1 MTSSNAMRQLE
12 ERHVATKVELML
24 WSNKMDLLA
33 LSNVRGEVALHRLT
47 WQKVWSLP
55 PPSEGVSVKGMAW
68 RPDGKVIAIA
78 YSNSD
83 ILLIDV
89 ENKETLHTSH
99 VDGEITCINWVQEKD
114 PNDPKSNLLHKQR
127 DTSNKYTV
135 QDSTSNFL
143 PSLPLLSRSFGSVS
157 KGVEENLEDAKK
169 IKEQTHLNILLVGV
183 NTGKLYLS
191 IFGLFPCGVVD
202 MNSYVSGR
210 AFSILDADV
219 SDDLNVLFLVMS
231 CWKEADE
238 VKEGKRDL
246 FLVLLDTP
254 VLAVHSA
261 ELHALALK
269 HGHIVSLLG
278 YLSHTMHSITE
289 AWENILLEMDSKLA
303 SYAATVPG
311 GSVSADFLD
320 LLMFGIPSDELEMF
334 LLQDLTEKGLKKLG
348 HSIELSYSNIQR
360 LVLKHLHSVG
370 QSLAYHLAELRGMAR
385 RTDRYETLGL
395 QEETVAKSLI
405 AAGAFLVK
413 SAEVQQV
420 IDNSMKN
427 YRVFFRWLFVVILR
441 LTDERVPAE
450 ITKMTQQ
457 ELAFIADFL
466 HSFDGISVKQE
477 DDSTPSGSSRKA
489 RFNLERLGQYLV
501 DQDLI
506 IPPDVDN
513 NPWAKFL
520 EEINVLA
527 SHSSI
532 IPHFRNMSL
541 VQQHNHLK
549 KAIADVFIQPEA
561 SIGGLFKVSKVIK
574 CSDIP
579 QIGEPRLTHIN
590 VVDDGKLLLAFL
602 DSASPAEG
610 FYLLEIP
617 AGKSST
623 SIGEASAKCAYFY
636 FNSPTSKMVEE
647 GRDGEFSLSSLMKVL
662 DVQFY
667 LHDVLSVLLEQN
679 GENRSATFVQFPM
692 RIALEAATSVSLRGI
707 LDGNQA
713 EYILNFAPRVEA
725 TMLLDSGTFRPVEN
739 MVASG
744 FAVSGTRKVAVILS
758 ESRRKVRLF
767 EMEVEEE
774 EEDDDAMDG
783 TVTNLRDS
791 DTSILDVSKNT
802 DGNEAEW
809 PKGEKEHEETAGANE

>member
-1 MTSSNAMRQLE
+1 
-12 ERHVATKVELML
+12 
-24 WSNKMDLLA
+24 
-33 LSNVRGEVALHRLT
+33 
-47 WQKVWSLP
+47 
-55 PPSEGVSVKGMAW
+55 
-68 RPDGKVIAIA
+68 
-78 YSNSD
+78 
-83 ILLIDV
+83 V
-89 ENKETLHTSH
+89 ENKDTLHTSH

-114 PNDPKSNLLHKQR
+114 PSDRKSDLLHKQR
-127 DTSNKYTV
+127 DTTSKYTI

-157 KGVEENLEDAKK
+157 KSVEENLEDTKK

-202 MNSYVSGR
+202 MNSCISGH

-219 SDDLNVLFLVMS
+219 SDDLNALFLVMS
-231 CWKEADE
+231 CWKEVDE
-238 VKEGKRDL
+238 KKEDKKDF

-254 VLAVHSA
+254 VLAVHSP

-385 RTDRYETLGL
+385 RTDRYQTLGL

-466 HSFDGISVKQE
+466 HSFDGISAKQE
-477 DDSTPSGSSRKA
+477 DDSTPSGGSRKP

-520 EEINVLA
+520 EENNVLA
-527 SHSSI
+527 NHPSI

-561 SIGGLFKVSKVIK
+561 SIGELFKVSKIIK
-574 CSDIP
+574 CLNIP
-579 QIGEPRLTHIN
+579 QIGEPRLTHVN

-617 AGKSST
+617 AGKSSI
-623 SIGEASAKCAYFY
+623 SRDEASARCVYFY
-636 FNSPTSKMVEE
+636 FNSPTSKVVVEE
-647 GRDGEFSLSSLMKVL
+647 GRGAEFSLSSPMKVL
-662 DVQFY
+662 DLQFY

-679 GENRSATFVQFPM
+679 GENRSAMFVQFPM
-692 RIALEAATSVSLRGI
+692 RVALEVATSVSLQGI
-707 LDGNQA
+707 SDGNRT

-725 TMLLDSGTFRPVEN
+725 TTLLDSGAFRPVEN

-774 EEDDDAMDG
+774 EEEDDAMDG

-791 DTSILDVSKNT
+791 DTSILDVSKNM
-802 DGNEAEW
+802 DGNELEW
-809 PKGEKEHEETAGANE
+809 TKGETQQEETAGANE

>member
-1 MTSSNAMRQLE
+1 MLSDLFVTMTYLCVFA
-12 ERHVATKVELML
+12 
-24 WSNKMDLLA
+24 
-33 LSNVRGEVALHRLT
+33 G
-47 WQKVWSLP
+47 
-55 PPSEGVSVKGMAW
+55 
-68 RPDGKVIAIA
+68 
-78 YSNSD
+78 D

-89 ENKETLHTSH
+89 ENKDTLHTSH

-114 PNDPKSNLLHKQR
+114 PSDPKSNLLHKQR
-127 DTSNKYTV
+127 NTPSKYTI

-157 KGVEENLEDAKK
+157 KSVEENLEDAKK

-202 MNSYVSGR
+202 MNNCISGR

-219 SDDLNVLFLVMS
+219 SDDLKALFLVMS
-231 CWKEADE
+231 CWKEVDE
-238 VKEGKRDL
+238 MKEDKKDL

-254 VLAVHSA
+254 VLAVHSP

-303 SYAATVPG
+303 SYASTIPG

-370 QSLAYHLAELRGMAR
+370 HSLAYHLAELRGMAR
-385 RTDRYETLGL
+385 RADRYHTLGL

-466 HSFDGISVKQE
+466 HSFDGIGEKQE
-477 DDSTPSGSSRKA
+477 DDSTPSGSCRKP

-513 NPWAKFL
+513 NPWAKSL
-520 EEINVLA
+520 EENKFLA
-527 SHSSI
+527 SHPSI

-541 VQQHNHLK
+541 VQQHSHLK

-561 SIGGLFKVSKVIK
+561 SIGGLFTVSNIIK
-574 CSDIP
+574 CLDIP
-579 QIGEPRLTHIN
+579 QMGEPRLTHIN

-602 DSASPAEG
+602 DSASPAGG

-617 AGKSST
+617 AGKSSM
-623 SIGEASAKCAYFY
+623 SRDEASARCAYFY
-636 FNSPTSKMVEE
+636 FNSPTSKVVVEE
-647 GRDGEFSLSSLMKVL
+647 ERDAEFSLSSPMKVL

-667 LHDVLSVLLEQN
+667 LPDVLSVLLEQN
-679 GENRSATFVQFPM
+679 GENRSAMFVQFPM
-692 RIALEAATSVSLRGI
+692 RVALEVATSVSLQGI
-707 LDGNQA
+707 LDGNQT
-713 EYILNFAPRVEA
+713 EYSLNSAPRVEA

-791 DTSILDVSKNT
+791 DTSILDVSKNV
-802 DGNEAEW
+802 DGNEPEW
-809 PKGEKEHEETAGANE
+809 PKGETEQEETSGANE

>member
-1 MTSSNAMRQLE
+1 
-12 ERHVATKVELML
+12 ML
-24 WSNKMDLLA
+24 
-33 LSNVRGEVALHRLT
+33 LSG
-47 WQKVWSLP
+47 
-55 PPSEGVSVKGMAW
+55 
-68 RPDGKVIAIA
+68 
-78 YSNSD
+78 D

-114 PNDPKSNLLHKQR
+114 ASDTKSGVLHKQK
-127 DTSNKYTV
+127 DTANKYTI
-135 QDSTSNFL
+135 QDSTSSFL
-143 PSLPLLSRSFGSVS
+143 PGLPLLSRSYGSVS
-157 KGVEENLEDAKK
+157 KCVEENLEDAKK

-183 NTGKLYLS
+183 STGKLYLS

-202 MNSYVSGR
+202 LNRYFTGR
-210 AFSILDADV
+210 AFSVLDADV

-231 CWKEADE
+231 CWKEVDE
-238 VKEGKRDL
+238 VKEEKKDL
-246 FLVLLDTP
+246 FLIMLHTP
-254 VLAVHSA
+254 VLAVHSP
-261 ELHALALK
+261 ELHSLALK
-269 HGHIVSLLG
+269 HGHIISLLG

-385 RTDRYETLGL
+385 RTDRYQMLGL

-427 YRVFFRWLFVVILR
+427 YKVFFRWLFVVILR

-457 ELAFIADFL
+457 DLAFIADFL
-466 HSFDGISVKQE
+466 HNFDGISVKQE
-477 DDSTPSGSSRKA
+477 GDSTPGGSSRKP

-520 EEINVLA
+520 EENSVLA
-527 SHSSI
+527 NHPSI

-549 KAIADVFIQPEA
+549 KAIADVFIQPET
-561 SIGGLFKVSKVIK
+561 SIGELFKVSNIIK
-574 CSDIP
+574 CLDIP
-579 QIGEPRLTHIN
+579 KVGEPQLTHIN
-590 VVDDGKLLLAFL
+590 VVDVGKLLLAFL

-617 AGKSST
+617 TDKSPT
-623 SIGEASAKCAYFY
+623 SGDEISARCAYFY
-636 FNSPTSKMVEE
+636 FNSPTAKVVGE
-647 GRDGEFSLSSLMKVL
+647 GRDGELSLTSPMKVL

-667 LHDVLSVLLEQN
+667 LQDVLSVLLEQN
-679 GENRSATFVQFPM
+679 GENRSAVFVQFPM
-692 RIALEAATSVSLRGI
+692 RIALQVAVSVSLHGI
-707 LDGNQA
+707 LDGNQT
-713 EYILNFAPRVEA
+713 EYILRFAPRVEA

-758 ESRRKVRLF
+758 ESCRKVRLF

-791 DTSILDVSKNT
+791 DTSILDVSKNI
-802 DGNEAEW
+802 DGNEPEW
-809 PKGEKEHEETAGANE
+809 PKGEKEQEEVAGANE

>member
-12 ERHVATKVELML
+12 ERHVATKVELMV

-47 WQKVWSLP
+47 WQKVWAVS
-55 PPSEGVSVKGMAW
+55 PPSEGVHVKGMAW
-68 RPDGKVIAIA
+68 RPDGKVIAVA

-114 PNDPKSNLLHKQR
+114 PGDPKSSLLHKQKGI
-127 DTSNKYTV
+127 TNKYTI

-143 PSLPLLSRSFGSVS
+143 PKLPLLSRSFGSVN
-157 KGVEENLEDAKK
+157 KCIEENLEDAKK

-202 MNSYVSGR
+202 MNSHVGGHSCT
-210 AFSILDADV
+210 ILDADV
-219 SDDLNVLFLVMS
+219 SYNLHVLFILLS
-231 CWKEADE
+231 CWKEGDQLRDE
-238 VKEGKRDL
+238 KKEL
-246 FLVLLDTP
+246 SLVLFDTS
-254 VLAVHSA
+254 VLAVRSP

-303 SYAATVPG
+303 SYAATVPE

-348 HSIELSYSNIQR
+348 HSIELSYSNIQK

-370 QSLAYHLAELRGMAR
+370 QSLSYHLAELRGMAR
-385 RTDRYETLGL
+385 RTDRYQMLGL
-395 QEETVAKSLI
+395 QEETVAKSLT
-405 AAGAFLVK
+405 ATGAFLVK
-413 SAEVQQV
+413 AAEVQQV

-427 YRVFFRWLFVVILR
+427 YKVFFRWLYVVILR

-457 ELAFIADFL
+457 DLAFIADFL
-466 HSFDGISVKQE
+466 RNFDGTSVRQE
-477 DDSTPSGSSRKA
+477 VDSVPSGSSRKPG
-489 RFNLERLGQYLV
+489 FNLERLGQYLV
-501 DQDLI
+501 DQELT
-506 IPPDVDN
+506 IPPDTDN

-520 EEINVLA
+520 QENSILA
-527 SHSSI
+527 NHPSI

-549 KAIADVFIQPEA
+549 KAIGDVFSQSET
-561 SIGGLFKVSKVIK
+561 SISELFKVSNIIN
-574 CSDIP
+574 CLDIP
-579 QIGEPRLTHIN
+579 QTGEPRLTHIN
-590 VVDDGKLLLAFL
+590 VADDLKLLLAFL
-602 DSASPAEG
+602 DSSSPAEG
-610 FYLLEIP
+610 FYLMEIP
-617 AGKSST
+617 TDKPST
-623 SIGEASAKCAYFY
+623 SGDEASAKCVYFY
-636 FNSPTSKMVEE
+636 FNPSVSKGVEDRRGNEVAWSSP
-647 GRDGEFSLSSLMKVL
+647 MKVL

-667 LHDVLSVLLEQN
+667 LQDVLSVLLEQN
-679 GENRSATFVQFPM
+679 GESRSAVFVQFPM
-692 RIALEAATSVSLRGI
+692 RVALEVAVSVSLPGMSDGDQVKHI
-707 LDGNQA
+707 LSC
-713 EYILNFAPRVEA
+713 APRIEA
-725 TMLLDSGTFRPVEN
+725 TTLLDSGALRPVEN
-739 MVASG
+739 MVASR
-744 FAVSGTRKVAVILS
+744 FAVSGTRKVAVVLS

-774 EEDDDAMDG
+774 EEDDEAMDAAAA
-783 TVTNLRDS
+783 NLRDS
-791 DTSILDVSKNT
+791 DTSILDISKSV
-802 DGNEAEW
+802 DGNE
-809 PKGEKEHEETAGANE
+809 GDTQSEEAAGINE

>member
-1 MTSSNAMRQLE
+1 MTYLCVFA
-12 ERHVATKVELML
+12 
-24 WSNKMDLLA
+24 
-33 LSNVRGEVALHRLT
+33 G
-47 WQKVWSLP
+47 
-55 PPSEGVSVKGMAW
+55 
-68 RPDGKVIAIA
+68 
-78 YSNSD
+78 D

-89 ENKETLHTSH
+89 ENKDTLHTSH

-114 PNDPKSNLLHKQR
+114 PSDPKSNLLHKQR
-127 DTSNKYTV
+127 NAPSKYTV

-157 KGVEENLEDAKK
+157 KSVEENLEDAKK

-202 MNSYVSGR
+202 MNSCISGR

-219 SDDLNVLFLVMS
+219 SDDLNALFLVMS
-231 CWKEADE
+231 CWKEVDE
-238 VKEGKRDL
+238 MKEDKKDL

-254 VLAVHSA
+254 VLAVHSP
-261 ELHALALK
+261 ELHALSLK

-385 RTDRYETLGL
+385 RTDRYQTLGL
-395 QEETVAKSLI
+395 QEDTVAKSLI

-466 HSFDGISVKQE
+466 HSFDGISAKQE
-477 DDSTPSGSSRKA
+477 DDSTPSGSSRKP

-520 EEINVLA
+520 EENNVLA
-527 SHSSI
+527 NHPSI

-561 SIGGLFKVSKVIK
+561 SIGELFTVSKIIK
-574 CSDIP
+574 CLDIP
-579 QIGEPRLTHIN
+579 QMGEPRLTHVN

-602 DSASPAEG
+602 DSASPAGG

-617 AGKSST
+617 AGKSSV
-623 SIGEASAKCAYFY
+623 SRDEASARCAYFY
-636 FNSPTSKMVEE
+636 FNSPTSKVVVEE
-647 GRDGEFSLSSLMKVL
+647 GRDAEFSLSSPMKVL

-667 LHDVLSVLLEQN
+667 LPDVLSVLLEQN

-692 RIALEAATSVSLRGI
+692 RVALEVAASVSLQGI
-707 LDGNQA
+707 LDGNQT

-744 FAVSGTRKVAVILS
+744 FAVSGTRKVTVILS

-774 EEDDDAMDG
+774 EEEDDAMDG

-802 DGNEAEW
+802 DGNEPEW
-809 PKGEKEHEETAGANE
+809 PKGETEQEETSGINE

>member
-1 MTSSNAMRQLE
+1 MTVTYLRVFA
-12 ERHVATKVELML
+12 
-24 WSNKMDLLA
+24 
-33 LSNVRGEVALHRLT
+33 G
-47 WQKVWSLP
+47 
-55 PPSEGVSVKGMAW
+55 
-68 RPDGKVIAIA
+68 
-78 YSNSD
+78 D

-89 ENKETLHTSH
+89 ENKDTLHTSH

-114 PNDPKSNLLHKQR
+114 PSDPKSNLLHKQR
-127 DTSNKYTV
+127 NTPSKYTI
-135 QDSTSNFL
+135 QDSTNNFL

-157 KGVEENLEDAKK
+157 KSVEENLEDAKK

-183 NTGKLYLS
+183 NIGKLYLS

-202 MNSYVSGR
+202 MNNCISGR

-219 SDDLNVLFLVMS
+219 SDDLNALFLVMS
-231 CWKEADE
+231 CWREVDEMKED
-238 VKEGKRDL
+238 KKDL

-254 VLAVHSA
+254 VLAVHSP

-385 RTDRYETLGL
+385 RADRYQTLGL

-466 HSFDGISVKQE
+466 HSFDGISAKQE
-477 DDSTPSGSSRKA
+477 DDSTPSGSSRKP

-520 EEINVLA
+520 EENNVLA
-527 SHSSI
+527 NHPSI

-541 VQQHNHLK
+541 VQQHSHLK

-561 SIGGLFKVSKVIK
+561 SIGELFTVSKIIK
-574 CSDIP
+574 CLDIP
-579 QIGEPRLTHIN
+579 QMGEPRLTHIN
-590 VVDDGKLLLAFL
+590 VVDDGRLLLAFL
-602 DSASPAEG
+602 DSASPAGG

-617 AGKSST
+617 AGKSSE
-623 SIGEASAKCAYFY
+623 SRDEASARCAYFY
-636 FNSPTSKMVEE
+636 FNSPTSKVVVEE
-647 GRDGEFSLSSLMKVL
+647 GRDAEFSLSSPMKVL

-667 LHDVLSVLLEQN
+667 LPDVLSVLLEQN
-679 GENRSATFVQFPM
+679 EENRSAMFVQFPM
-692 RIALEAATSVSLRGI
+692 RVALEVATSVSLQGI
-707 LDGNQA
+707 LDGNQT
-713 EYILNFAPRVEA
+713 EHILNFAPRVEA
-725 TMLLDSGTFRPVEN
+725 TTLLDSGTFRPVEN

-774 EEDDDAMDG
+774 EEEDDAMDG

-791 DTSILDVSKNT
+791 DTSILDVSKNV
-802 DGNEAEW
+802 DGNEPEW
-809 PKGEKEHEETAGANE
+809 SKGEREQEETSGANE

>member
-1 MTSSNAMRQLE
+1 MSGML
-12 ERHVATKVELML
+12 ATTEFRIFVFPFVF
-24 WSNKMDLLA
+24 DIGFFDVFA
-33 LSNVRGEVALHRLT
+33 G
-47 WQKVWSLP
+47 
-55 PPSEGVSVKGMAW
+55 
-68 RPDGKVIAIA
+68 
-78 YSNSD
+78 D

-114 PNDPKSNLLHKQR
+114 PRDPKSSVLHKQK
-127 DTSNKYTV
+127 DTTHKYTT

-143 PSLPLLSRSFGSVS
+143 PKLPLLSRSFGSMN
-157 KGVEENLEDAKK
+157 KCIEENLEDAKK
-169 IKEQTHLNILLVGV
+169 IKEQTHINILLVGV

-202 MNSYVSGR
+202 MNSYFSGR
-210 AFSILDADV
+210 SCSILDAEV
-219 SDDLNVLFLVMS
+219 SDDLNVLFIVLS
-231 CWKEADE
+231 CWKAGDE
-238 VKEGKRDL
+238 KREGGKEIS
-246 FLVLLDTP
+246 LVLLDTP
-254 VLAVHSA
+254 VLAVRSP

-303 SYAATVPG
+303 SYAATVPE

-348 HSIELSYSNIQR
+348 HSIELSYSNIQK

-385 RTDRYETLGL
+385 RTDRYQMLGL
-395 QEETVAKSLI
+395 QEETVAKSLT

-413 SAEVQQV
+413 AAEVQQV

-427 YRVFFRWLFVVILR
+427 YKVFFRWLYVVILR

-457 ELAFIADFL
+457 DLAFIADFL
-466 HSFDGISVKQE
+466 HNFDGMTAKQE
-477 DDSTPSGSSRKA
+477 DDSTSSGSSRKP

-501 DQDLI
+501 DQELI
-506 IPPDVDN
+506 IPPDIDN
-513 NPWAKFL
+513 NPWSKFL
-520 EEINVLA
+520 QENSILA
-527 SHSSI
+527 NHPSI

-549 KAIADVFIQPEA
+549 KAIDDVFSQPET
-561 SIGGLFKVSKVIK
+561 SIGELFKVSNIIK
-574 CSDIP
+574 CLDIP
-579 QIGEPRLTHIN
+579 QTGEPRVTHIN
-590 VVDDGKLLLAFL
+590 VMDDRKLLLAFL
-602 DSASPAEG
+602 DSASPAEE

-617 AGKSST
+617 IDKP
-623 SIGEASAKCAYFY
+623 SISEDEAVAKCINLY
-636 FNSPTSKMVEE
+636 FNPPTSKGGED
-647 GRDGEFSLSSLMKVL
+647 GRIDEASWSSPMKVL

-667 LHDVLSVLLEQN
+667 LHDVMSILLEQN
-679 GENRSATFVQFPM
+679 GESRGAVFVQFPV
-692 RIALEAATSVSLRGI
+692 RVALEVAISVSLPA
-707 LDGNQA
+707 LQDGDQTK
-713 EYILNFAPRVEA
+713 YILSCAPRVEGGV
-725 TMLLDSGTFRPVEN
+725 LLDPGALRPVEN
-739 MVASG
+739 MVASR
-744 FAVSGTRKVAVILS
+744 FAVSGTRKVAVVLS

-774 EEDDDAMDG
+774 EEEDEAMDSAAP
-783 TVTNLRDS
+783 NLRDS
-791 DTSILDVSKNT
+791 DTSVLDVSKSL

-809 PKGEKEHEETAGANE
+809 PKKEKQPEEAAENNE